1 MLTYVQYL
9 MNRYLGEKGQGLTE
23 YAIILLLVVLIGV
36 MIWFGFN
43 IKAPYLRFTA
53 ELAVIYPALQLLRE
67 IKSDNGFISTV
78 TRKLYFKEL
87 VKTAS
92 PREKLFFLQKY

>member
-36 MIWFGFN
+36 MVWFGFN
-43 IKAPYLRFTA
+43 IKGSLST
-53 ELAVIYPALQLLRE
+53 IYSK
-67 IKSDNGFISTV
+67 IGSDLSSIAT
-78 TRKLYFKEL
+78 T
-87 VKTAS
+87 S
-92 PREKLFFLQKY
+92 PK

>member
-1 MLTYVQYL
+1 LALTL
-9 MNRYLGEKGQGLTE
+9 
-23 YAIILLLVVLIGV
+23 
-36 MIWFGFN
+36 
-43 IKAPYLRFTA
+43 KAPYLRFTA
-53 ELAVIYPALQLLRE
+53 KLAVIYPALQLLRE

-92 PREKLFFLQKY
+92 PREKLFFFAEVLNLFPFRSGFVKIEKRKEQWR

>member
-36 MIWFGFN
+36 MIWFTLD
-43 IKAPYLRFTA
+43 IKGSLST
-53 ELAVIYPALQLLRE
+53 IYSK
-67 IKSDNGFISTV
+67 IGSDLSSISNS
-78 TRKLYFKEL
+78 
-87 VKTAS
+87 AANS
-92 PREKLFFLQKY
+92 